1 MNDVIEYLKKLLI
14 KDDIVILGCSGGP
27 DSICLFD
34 ILLKLQKEVGFSL
47 VCAHVNHNVR
57 KESKNEQLFMENYC
71 LKNKIPFET
80 MTITK
85 YSDDNFENEARTI
98 RYKYFDDLMKKYN
111 GTYLMTAHHGD
122 DLIETILMKIVRGSS
137 LSGYSGFSKEVLK
150 NGYKIVRPLISV
162 TKDDIINYDKKHKLN
177 FFIDKT
183 NFDSFHTRNRYRKN
197 VLPFL
202 KKEDKK
208 VHEKFLKYSKTLQ
221 MYDEYINKETAK
233 IIKDVVKDNKLNIEK
248 YKKLDEVIK
257 NKIIYSML
265 EKKYSDDLI
274 LINDK
279 HVNIINNLINSSRPN
294 SYVYLPNNIKVV
306 KSYNDLIITEITEA
320 IDSYEIEIDES
331 KNSKAILPN
340 GKIIEVIDNSEI
352 NDNNYARLNKEDLVF
367 PLHIRTRKN
376 GDKIFVKGMTKE
388 KKVKDIFINSK
399 IPLLKRDIWPIV
411 VDSRDTVVW
420 IPGLKKSKF
429 DIPKNKK
436 CDIILR
442 YY

>member
-1 MNDVIEYLKKLLI
+1 MDDVKDYLKKLI
-14 KDDIVILGCSGGP
+14 KQDDVVVIGCSGGP

-34 ILLKLQKEVGFSL
+34 ILKNLQKEIDFSL
-47 VCAHVNHNVR
+47 ICAHVNHNVR
-57 KESKNEQLFMENYC
+57 KESKNEQIFMEKYC

-137 LSGYSGFSKEVLK
+137 ISGYSGFSKEVDK
-150 NGYKIVRPLISV
+150 SSYKIIRPLISV
-162 TKDDIINYDKKHKLN
+162 TKEDMLNYNKKHKLN
-177 FFIDKT
+177 YFIDKT
-183 NFDSFHTRNRYRKN
+183 NFDNFHTRNRYRKV

-202 KKEDKK
+202 KKEDKN

-221 MYDEYINKETAK
+221 MYNEYINKETTK
-233 IIKDVVKDNKLNIEK
+233 IIKKVVKDNKLDIEK
-248 YKKLDEVIK
+248 YKKLDDVIK
-257 NKIIYSML
+257 NRVIYFML
-265 EKKYSDDLI
+265 EEKYSDDLI
-274 LINDK
+274 LLNDK
-279 HVNIINNLINSSRPN
+279 HVNIINNLIYSSRPN
-294 SYVYLPNNIKVV
+294 SYVYLPNNVKVV
-306 KSYNDLIITEITEA
+306 RSYNDLIIKEVTEEV
-320 IDSYEIEIDES
+320 DSYELEIGE
-331 KNSKAILPN
+331 KNSKVVLPN
-340 GKIIEVIDNSEI
+340 GKVIEVIEESEI

-367 PLHIRTRKN
+367 PLHIRTRKV
-376 GDKIFVKGMTKE
+376 GDKMYVKGMNKQ

-399 IPLLKRDIWPIV
+399 IPLSKRDIWPIV
-411 VDSRDTVVW
+411 VDSKDKVVW
-420 IPGLKKSKF
+420 IPGIKKSKF

>member
-1 MNDVIEYLKKLLI
+1 MDDVKDYLKKLI
-14 KDDIVILGCSGGP
+14 KQDDVVVIGCSGGP

-34 ILLKLQKEVGFSL
+34 ILKNLQKEIDFSL
-47 VCAHVNHNVR
+47 ICAHVNHNVR
-57 KESKNEQLFMENYC
+57 KESKNEQIFMEKYC

-137 LSGYSGFSKEVLK
+137 ISGYSGFS
-150 NGYKIVRPLISV
+150 Y
-162 TKDDIINYDKKHKLN
+162 
-177 FFIDKT
+177 FIDKT
-183 NFDSFHTRNRYRKN
+183 NFDNFHTRNRYRKV

-202 KKEDKK
+202 KKEDKN

-221 MYDEYINKETAK
+221 MYNEYINKETTK
-233 IIKDVVKDNKLNIEK
+233 IIKKVVKDNKLDIEK
-248 YKKLDEVIK
+248 YKKLDDVIK
-257 NKIIYSML
+257 NRVIYFML
-265 EKKYSDDLI
+265 EEKYSDDLI
-274 LINDK
+274 LLNDK
-279 HVNIINNLINSSRPN
+279 HVNIINNLIYSSRPN
-294 SYVYLPNNIKVV
+294 SYVYLPNNVKVV
-306 KSYNDLIITEITEA
+306 RSYNDLIIKEVTEEV
-320 IDSYEIEIDES
+320 DSYELEIGE
-331 KNSKAILPN
+331 KNSKVVLPN
-340 GKIIEVIDNSEI
+340 GKVIEVIEESEI

-367 PLHIRTRKN
+367 PLHIRTRKV
-376 GDKIFVKGMTKE
+376 GDKMYVKGMNKQ

-399 IPLLKRDIWPIV
+399 IPLSKRDIWPIV
-411 VDSRDTVVW
+411 VDSKDKVVW
-420 IPGLKKSKF
+420 IPGIKKSKF